1 MDELSLVFDD
11 NENGSNKRKTRKSGR
26 ISERGIKRKTQSSNG
41 LPNSSS
47 NGSPNGSSDDGIGLS
62 FDSLND
68 SIASRIKRRSNQMRD
83 NSKQFDSKYFYNRVV
98 DQITH
103 KVIVIYL

>member
-11 NENGSNKRKTRKSGR
+11 NENESNRRKTRKSGR

-41 LPNSSS
+41 
-47 NGSPNGSSDDGIGLS
+47 SPNGSSDDGIGLS
-62 FDSLND
+62 FNSLND
-68 SIASRIKRRSNQMRD
+68 SIASRIKRRSNEMKD